1 MSRLLTYSERGEL
14 FARIAAWPGVTGL
27 DRLTL
32 FQVAGA
38 ARLME
43 AAQRIIVDVTVDEL
57 GRLLGRSHSTV
68 RASISALRAAGLV
81 VRDDGS
87 RTTIDITP
95 CAQLI
100 GFEARPAAALA
111 GDIVLAEEVAIA
123 DIPAPTRQLSGGSN
137 TSSKSPNYINNLKY
151 LDSKSS
157 DDEISDTAIADLI
170 REISRPE
177 VQAHLPRASE
187 IRALLLGLDPSAS
200 WTLTDLE
207 AAMLRAFAASE
218 SGPGISRALVRHGI
232 ERFGWALLAHAVYA
246 LLQGNQPKGLLI
258 SMIRSTRAQPHYSV
272 FCIRKALQAA
282 MSKIEGEAAKQ
293 QLDLDARSRV
303 RAADLVHRFVEVA
316 RNAPNLDDAERA
328 AILDGP
334 TVHAEL
340 RHDGRSERLLL
351 AFPRRN
357 EHSLWKSIADRV
369 LSSFINADLPSVVIC
384 EGALAGPRQ
393 VRIGGVRSA

>member
-43 AAQRIIVDVTVDEL
+43 AAHRIIVDVTVDEL

-81 VRDDGS
+81 VRDDGA

-95 CAQLI
+95 CAQLV
-100 GFEARPAAALA
+100 GFEARPAAVLA
-111 GDIVLAEEVAIA
+111 GEIALVEEPVPA
-123 DIPAPTRQLSGGSN
+123 DISAPTRQLSGGSD

-151 LDSKSS
+151 LDSKGS
-157 DDEISDTAIADLI
+157 DDEISDAAIGDLI
-170 REISRPE
+170 AEISRPD
-177 VQAHLPRASE
+177 VQAFLPRAAE
-187 IRALLLGLDPSAS
+187 IRALLLGLDPSAE
-200 WTLTDLE
+200 WTMGDLE
-207 AAMLRAFAASE
+207 VAMLRAFPASE

-232 ERFGWALLAHAVYA
+232 ERFGRALLAHAIYA

-272 FCIRKALQAA
+272 FCIRKALKAA
-282 MSKIEGEAAKQ
+282 MSKIQGEEAKQ
-293 QLDLDARSRV
+293 QLDLDAQARD
-303 RAADLVHRFVEVA
+303 RAAELVRRFVDVVSS
-316 RNAPNLDDAERA
+316 APDLDELQRA
-328 AILDGP
+328 AISDGP
-334 TVHAEL
+334 SGHAEL
-340 RHDGRSERLLL
+340 RYDGSRERLVL

-357 EHSLWKSIADRV
+357 DLSVWKSIADRG
-369 LSSFINADLPSVVIC
+369 LSSLIETDLPDVVIC
-384 EGALAGPRQ
+384 GGALAGRRQ
-393 VRIGGVRSA
+393 IRVGGVRSA